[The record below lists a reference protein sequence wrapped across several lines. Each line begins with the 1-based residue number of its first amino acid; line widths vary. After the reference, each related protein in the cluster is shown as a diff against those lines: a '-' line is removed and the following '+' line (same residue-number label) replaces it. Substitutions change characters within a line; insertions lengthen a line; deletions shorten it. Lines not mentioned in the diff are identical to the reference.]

1 MSARDPAS
9 SNGTDLR
16 RARQR
21 SRQVVRD
28 LQSVIEDF
36 LQGEGIQILQRNTA
50 SPRSKARR
58 INEQIT
64 RLAARELRVKLV
76 NWLEE
81 RHKTTMARAARA
93 SFSRVQRTL
102 PGQFDE
108 SDLIGSPNLDHAD
121 RALNAELRN
130 IDAALLYEND
140 DSLAREIG
148 DQATR
153 QIQIGFGKN
162 EPVVSNRDD
171 QMDLATRVEQV
182 LLDGD
187 ADTRRENGI
196 TGQTAQSRAE
206 LISHDSVQ
214 DAYVTATHRRYLNNG
229 FRYATYDAVIDR
241 KTSTVCRRLDEV
253 TVDMVEQP
261 WLLPPN
267 HPWCRSDIRPL
278 LQLPDG
284 DEPITEEEIGEDH
297 LNRIWGTNG
306 FRPKVLDADQEFNP
320 TVLNERLERAGV

>member
-1 MSARDPAS
+1 
-9 SNGTDLR
+9 
-16 RARQR
+16 
-21 SRQVVRD
+21 VVRD

-36 LQGEGIQILQRNTA
+36 LQGEGIKILQQNTA

-93 SFSRVQRTL
+93 SFNRVQRTL

-140 DSLAREIG
+140 DSLASEIG
-148 DQATR
+148 DRATR

-162 EPVVSNRDD
+162 EPVVSTRDD

-187 ADTRRENGI
+187 AETREQNGI
-196 TGQTAQSRAE
+196 SGQTAKSKAE

-229 FRYATYDAVIDR
+229 FRYGTYDAVVDR
-241 KTSTVCRRLDEV
+241 ITSTVCRRLNEV
-253 TVDMVEQP
+253 IVDLVEQP
-261 WLLPPN
+261 WLVPPN

-284 DEPITEEEIGEDH
+284 EEVITEEEIGEDH

-306 FRPKVLDADQEFNP
+306 FRPKVIDADQEFNP
-320 TVLNERLERAGV
+320 TVLNERLNRTGAA